1 VQRGLLLAQPAS
13 PVSPQVEFGPFRADL
28 QTGELWANGKKI
40 KLEGQPFQL
49 LALLLE
55 KPGQLVTRE
64 EFQQKLWP
72 ADTFVDFEHSIN
84 TAIKRLRE
92 VLGDSAES
100 PRFVETL
107 PRRGYRFIYPVNG
120 AHTPAKVQVLPMA
133 WWRKSWVA
141 GLLALA
147 ALLAVVL
154 AANVGG
160 LRDRITGRT
169 GVGPIASV
177 AVLPCKNLTGDP
189 EQEFLADG
197 LTDVLTT
204 YLAQV
209 KSLTVPSV
217 TSAMYF
223 KGERKRLSEIARE
236 LRVQAMVE
244 PSVQRAG
251 DRLLVNLQL
260 IHAPTDRHLWA
271 KSYEVDPKNVQALL
285 PSVAREI
292 LEAMKVQVTIEEKSR
307 LSSSRETTPEANEAY
322 LRGRYHYGRGTD
334 ADRAKAHEYFEKAIE
349 KDPNFALAYASL
361 AVLRAHG
368 GFFRAGAGPLEAHT
382 QTREW
387 AQKALELDD
396 TLAEAHTA
404 LAWIEM
410 TDWHWMGAEQEF
422 RRAIELNLNYPLA
435 RTWYAQ
441 FLSYMRRFEESL
453 AQAEIARRLDPVSPD
468 TSVHSAESYLNAGR
482 VDEAIESYQKVLEL
496 EPNYYVAH
504 HSLARAYIEK
514 KMYQQAIE
522 ELEKAMAMG
531 GRDSMSLGVLAH
543 AYARDGRRQEA
554 LKLVNELLRPSKG
567 EHVPLRALAIA
578 YSGLGDKDKAF
589 AVLETAYERRGGA
602 LFELNSQPLYA
613 PLRAD
618 PRFRDLLIRIGLP
631 TESLPPVAGAPKD
644 RSK

>member
-1 VQRGLLLAQPAS
+1 MA
-13 PVSPQVEFGPFRADL
+13 PQVQAGRVLQFGAFEVDLRA
-28 QTGELWANGKKI
+28 GELRKSGARI
-40 KLEGQPFQL
+40 KLQEQPFQIL
-49 LALLLE
+49 IMLLE
-55 KPGQLVTRE
+55 RPGDVLTRE
-64 EFQQKLWP
+64 ELRQKLWP
-72 ADTFVDFEHSIN
+72 ADTFVDFDNGLN
-84 TAIKRLRE
+84 TAIKKLRDT
-92 VLGDSAES
+92 LGDSADS
-100 PRFVETL
+100 PRFIETL

-120 AHTPAKVQVLPMA
+120 AGAPAEGQALPMP
-133 WWRKSWVA
+133 WWRQPWA
-141 GLLALA
+141 TGLLVLTVLFA
-147 ALLAVVL
+147 ALLGT
-154 AANVGG
+154 NVGG
-160 LRDRITGRT
+160 LRDRITGRASL
-169 GVGPIASV
+169 GPIASV

-204 YLAQV
+204 HLAQV

-217 TSAMYF
+217 TSSMYF
-223 KGERKRLSEIARE
+223 KGEHKKLSEIARE
-236 LRVQAMVE
+236 LNVQAMVE
-244 PSVQRAG
+244 PSVQRSR
-251 DRLLVNLQL
+251 DRLLVNFQL

-285 PSVAREI
+285 PAVAREI
-292 LEAMKVQVTIEEKSR
+292 LEAMNAQVTLEEKSR

-322 LRGRYHYGRGTD
+322 LRGRYHFTKGTD

-387 AQKALELDD
+387 ARRALELDD
-396 TLAEAHTA
+396 TLAEAHAA

-410 TDWHWMGAEQEF
+410 TDWNWMGAEEEF
-422 RRAIELNLNYPLA
+422 RRAIELNPNLPVA

-441 FLSYMRRFEESL
+441 FLSCIRRFEESL

-468 TSVHSAESYLNAGR
+468 TSVHSAEPYLNAGR
-482 VDEAIESYQKVLEL
+482 VDEAIESYRKVLEL
-496 EPNYYVAH
+496 EPNYHIAH
-504 HSLARAYIEK
+504 HNLARAYIEK

-522 ELEKAMAMG
+522 ELEKAMALG
-531 GRDSMSLGVLAH
+531 GRDPLSLGVLAH
-543 AYARDGRRQEA
+543 AYGKAGRRQEA
-554 LKLVNELLRPSKG
+554 LKLVNELLHPSKG
-567 EHVPLRALAIA
+567 ERVPLRALAIA

-589 AVLETAYERRGGA
+589 AVLETAFERKGGA

-613 PLRAD
+613 PLRSD
-618 PRFRDLLIRIGLP
+618 PRFSDLARRIGLP
-631 TESLPPVAGAPKD
+631 PESLPPVVGLPKE

>member
-1 VQRGLLLAQPAS
+1 MA
-13 PVSPQVEFGPFRADL
+13 PQVQASRVLQFGAFEVDLRA
-28 QTGELWANGKKI
+28 GELRKSGARI
-40 KLEGQPFQL
+40 KLQEQPFQIL
-49 LALLLE
+49 IMLLE
-55 KPGQLVTRE
+55 RPGDVLTRE
-64 EFQQKLWP
+64 ELRQKLWLS
-72 ADTFVDFEHSIN
+72 DTFVDFDNGLN
-84 TAIKRLRE
+84 TAIKKLRDT
-92 VLGDSAES
+92 LGDSADS
-100 PRFVETL
+100 PRFIETL

-120 AHTPAKVQVLPMA
+120 AGAPAEGQALPMP
-133 WWRKSWVA
+133 WWRQPWA
-141 GLLALA
+141 TGLLVLTVLFA
-147 ALLAVVL
+147 ALLGT
-154 AANVGG
+154 NGGG
-160 LRDRITGRT
+160 LRDRITGRASL
-169 GVGPIASV
+169 GPIASV

-204 YLAQV
+204 HLAQV

-217 TSAMYF
+217 TSSMYF
-223 KGERKRLSEIARE
+223 KGEHKKLSEIARE
-236 LRVQAMVE
+236 LNVQAMVE
-244 PSVQRAG
+244 PSVQRSR
-251 DRLLVNLQL
+251 DRLLVNFQL

-285 PSVAREI
+285 PAVAREI
-292 LEAMKVQVTIEEKSR
+292 LEAMNAQVTLEENPR

-322 LRGRYHYGRGTD
+322 LRGRYHFTKGTD

-349 KDPNFALAYASL
+349 KDPHFALAYASL
-361 AVLRAHG
+361 AVLRDNG

-387 AQKALELDD
+387 ARRALELDD
-396 TLAEAHTA
+396 TLAEAHAA

-410 TDWHWMGAEQEF
+410 TDWNWMGAEQEF
-422 RRAIELNLNYPLA
+422 RRAIELNPNLPVA

-441 FLSYMRRFEESL
+441 FLSCMRRFEESL

-496 EPNYYVAH
+496 DPTYYVAH

-514 KMYQQAIE
+514 GMYQQAIE
-522 ELEKAMAMG
+522 ELEKAMALG
-531 GRDSMSLGVLAH
+531 GRDSLSLGVLAH
-543 AYARDGRRQEA
+543 AYGKAGQRQEA
-554 LKLVNELLRPSKG
+554 LKLVGELLHRPNS
-567 EHVPLRALAIA
+567 EHMPPLRPLAIA
-578 YSGLGDKDKAF
+578 YSGLGEKDKAF

-631 TESLPPVAGAPKD
+631 TE
-644 RSK
+644 

>member
-1 VQRGLLLAQPAS
+1 MA
-13 PVSPQVEFGPFRADL
+13 PQVQASRVLQFGAFEVDLRA
-28 QTGELWANGKKI
+28 GELRKSGARI
-40 KLEGQPFQL
+40 KLQEQPFQIL
-49 LALLLE
+49 IMLLE
-55 KPGQLVTRE
+55 RPGDVLTRE
-64 EFQQKLWP
+64 ELRQKLWQ
-72 ADTFVDFEHSIN
+72 ADTFVDFDNGLN
-84 TAIKRLRE
+84 TAIKKLRDT
-92 VLGDSAES
+92 LGDSADS
-100 PRFVETL
+100 PRFIETL

-120 AHTPAKVQVLPMA
+120 AGAPAEGQALPMP
-133 WWRKSWVA
+133 WWRQPWA
-141 GLLALA
+141 TGLLVLTVLFA
-147 ALLAVVL
+147 ALLGT
-154 AANVGG
+154 NVGG
-160 LRDRITGRT
+160 LRDRITGRASL
-169 GVGPIASV
+169 GPIASV

-204 YLAQV
+204 HLAQV

-217 TSAMYF
+217 TSSMYF
-223 KGERKRLSEIARE
+223 KGEHKKLSEIARE
-236 LRVQAMVE
+236 LNVQAMVE
-244 PSVQRAG
+244 PSVQRSR
-251 DRLLVNLQL
+251 DRLLANFQL

-285 PSVAREI
+285 PAVAREI
-292 LEAMKVQVTIEEKSR
+292 LEAMNAQVTLEEKSR

-322 LRGRYHYGRGTD
+322 LRGRYHFTKGTD

-387 AQKALELDD
+387 ARRALELDD
-396 TLAEAHTA
+396 TLAEAHAA

-410 TDWHWMGAEQEF
+410 TDWNWMGAEQEF
-422 RRAIELNLNYPLA
+422 RRAIELNPNLPVA

-441 FLSYMRRFEESL
+441 FLSCIRRFEESL

-468 TSVHSAESYLNAGR
+468 TSVHSAEPYLNAGH
-482 VDEAIESYQKVLEL
+482 VDEAIESYRKVLEL
-496 EPNYYVAH
+496 EPNYHIAH
-504 HSLARAYIEK
+504 HNLARAYIEK

-522 ELEKAMAMG
+522 ELEKAMALG
-531 GRDSMSLGVLAH
+531 GRDPLSLGVLAH
-543 AYARDGRRQEA
+543 AYGKAGRRQEA
-554 LKLVNELLRPSKG
+554 LKLVNELLHPSKG
-567 EHVPLRALAIA
+567 ERVPLRALAIA

-589 AVLETAYERRGGA
+589 AVLETAFERKGGA

-613 PLRAD
+613 PLRSD
-618 PRFRDLLIRIGLP
+618 PRFSDLARRIGLP
-631 TESLPPVAGAPKD
+631 PESLPPVVGLPKE

>member
-1 VQRGLLLAQPAS
+1 MA
-13 PVSPQVEFGPFRADL
+13 PQVQASRVLQFGAFEVDL
-28 QTGELWANGKKI
+28 RTGSLRKSGARI
-40 KLEGQPFQL
+40 KLQEQPFQI
-49 LALLLE
+49 LAMLLE
-55 KPGQLVTRE
+55 KPGDMVTRE
-64 EFQQKLWP
+64 ELRQKLWP
-72 ADTFVDFEHSIN
+72 ADTFVDFDNGLN

-100 PRFVETL
+100 PRFIETL

-120 AHTPAKVQVLPMA
+120 ARATAEVQALRMA
-133 WWRKSWVA
+133 WWRQRWAA
-141 GLLALA
+141 GLLAFT
-147 ALLAVVL
+147 ALLAVAL

-204 YLAQV
+204 HLAQV

-217 TSAMYF
+217 TSSMYF
-223 KGERKRLSEIARE
+223 KSEHKKLSEIARE

-244 PSVQRAG
+244 PSVQRSR
-251 DRLLVNLQL
+251 DRLLVNFQL

-285 PSVAREI
+285 PAVAREI
-292 LEAMKVQVTIEEKSR
+292 LEAMNAQVTLEEKSR

-322 LRGRYHYGRGTD
+322 LRSRYHFRKGTD

-349 KDPNFALAYASL
+349 KDPNFALAYPSL

-368 GFFRAGAGPLEAHT
+368 GFFRAGTGPLEAHT

-387 AQKALELDD
+387 AQKALKLDD
-396 TLAEAHTA
+396 TLAEAHAA

-410 TDWHWMGAEQEF
+410 ADWNWTGAEQEF
-422 RRAIELNLNYPLA
+422 RRAIELNPNLPVA
-435 RTWYAQ
+435 HTWYAQ
-441 FLSYMRRFEESL
+441 FLSYMRRFKESL
-453 AQAEIARRLDPVSPD
+453 AQAEIARRLDPASPD
-468 TSVHSAESYLNAGR
+468 TSVHSAESYVNAGR
-482 VDEAIESYQKVLEL
+482 VDEAIEFYQKVLEL
-496 EPNYYVAH
+496 EPSYFVAH

-514 KMYQQAIE
+514 EMYQQAIE
-522 ELEKAMAMG
+522 ELEKAMALG
-531 GRDSMSLGVLAH
+531 GRDSLSLGVLAH
-543 AYARDGRRQEA
+543 AYGKAGQRQEA
-554 LKLVNELLRPSKG
+554 LKLVSELLQRPNR
-567 EHVPLRALAIA
+567 EHVPPLRPLAIA

-589 AVLETAYERRGGA
+589 ACLETAYERRSGA
-602 LFELNSQPLYA
+602 LWELNSQPLYA
-613 PLRAD
+613 PLRSD
-618 PRFRDLLIRIGLP
+618 PRFQDLARRIGLP
-631 TESLPPVAGAPKD
+631 ESSTPPPAAK
-644 RSK
+644 R

>member
-1 VQRGLLLAQPAS
+1 MA
-13 PVSPQVEFGPFRADL
+13 PQVQASRVLQFGAFEVDL
-28 QTGELWANGKKI
+28 RTGSLRKSGARI
-40 KLEGQPFQL
+40 KLQEQPFQI
-49 LALLLE
+49 LAMLLE
-55 KPGQLVTRE
+55 KPGDMVTRE
-64 EFQQKLWP
+64 ELRQKLWP
-72 ADTFVDFEHSIN
+72 ADTFVDFDNGLN
-84 TAIKRLRE
+84 TAIKKLRDT
-92 VLGDSAES
+92 LGDSADS
-100 PRFVETL
+100 PRFIETL
-107 PRRGYRFIYPVNG
+107 PKRGYRFIYPVNG
-120 AHTPAKVQVLPMA
+120 ARAPAEVQALRMA
-133 WWRKSWVA
+133 WWRQPWAA
-141 GLLALA
+141 GLLGFT
-147 ALLAVVL
+147 ALLAAAL
-154 AANVGG
+154 AANVGS

-422 RRAIELNLNYPLA
+422 RRAIELNL
-435 RTWYAQ
+435 
-441 FLSYMRRFEESL
+441 
-453 AQAEIARRLDPVSPD
+453 D
-468 TSVHSAESYLNAGR
+468 
-482 VDEAIESYQKVLEL
+482 
-496 EPNYYVAH
+496 
-504 HSLARAYIEK
+504 
-514 KMYQQAIE
+514 
-522 ELEKAMAMG
+522 
-531 GRDSMSLGVLAH
+531 
-543 AYARDGRRQEA
+543 
-554 LKLVNELLRPSKG
+554 
-567 EHVPLRALAIA
+567 
-578 YSGLGDKDKAF
+578 
-589 AVLETAYERRGGA
+589 
-602 LFELNSQPLYA
+602 
-613 PLRAD
+613 
-618 PRFRDLLIRIGLP
+618 
-631 TESLPPVAGAPKD
+631 
-644 RSK
+644 

>member
-1 VQRGLLLAQPAS
+1 MTQPLRS
-13 PVSPQVEFGPFRADL
+13 RRIVRFGPFEVNA
-28 QTGELWANGKKI
+28 QAGELHKQGHKTR
-40 KLEGQPFQL
+40 LQEQPFQIL
-49 LALLLE
+49 LLLLE
-55 KPGQLVTRE
+55 RPGEVVTRE
-64 EFQQKLWP
+64 ELRQKLWS
-72 ADTFVDFEHSIN
+72 ADTFVDFEAGLN
-84 TAIKRLRE
+84 TAVKKLRDALE
-92 VLGDSAES
+92 DLADQ
-100 PRFVETL
+100 PRFIETL
-107 PRRGYRFIYPVNG
+107 PRRGYRFIFPVVG
-120 AHTPAKVQVLPMA
+120 EPIATDVPQPAA
-133 WWRKSWVA
+133 WRRARWVVGSLGIVA
-141 GLLALA
+141 MLGILLT
-147 ALLAVVL
+147 
-154 AANVGG
+154 ANVGG
-160 LRDRITGRT
+160 LRERVLGARN
-169 GVGPIASV
+169 VGPIDSV

-189 EQEFLADG
+189 GQDFLADG

-204 YLAQV
+204 HLAQV

-223 KGERKRLSEIARE
+223 KGEHKRLSEIARE
-236 LRVQAMVE
+236 LRVQAMIE
-244 PSVQRAG
+244 PSVQRSG
-251 DRLLVNLQL
+251 ERFLVNVQL

-468 TSVHSAESYLNAGR
+468 TSVHSAESYVNAGR

-578 YSGLGDKDKAF
+578 YSG
-589 AVLETAYERRGGA
+589 
-602 LFELNSQPLYA
+602 
-613 PLRAD
+613 
-618 PRFRDLLIRIGLP
+618 
-631 TESLPPVAGAPKD
+631 
-644 RSK
+644 

>member
-1 VQRGLLLAQPAS
+1 MA
-13 PVSPQVEFGPFRADL
+13 PQVQASRVLQFGAFEVDL
-28 QTGELWANGKKI
+28 RTGSLRKSGARI
-40 KLEGQPFQL
+40 KLQEQPFQI
-49 LALLLE
+49 LAMLLE
-55 KPGQLVTRE
+55 KPGDMVTRE
-64 EFQQKLWP
+64 ELRQKLWP
-72 ADTFVDFEHSIN
+72 ADTFVDFDNGLN
-84 TAIKRLRE
+84 TAIKKLRDT
-92 VLGDSAES
+92 LGDSADS
-100 PRFVETL
+100 PRFIETL
-107 PRRGYRFIYPVNG
+107 PKRGYRFIYPVNG
-120 AHTPAKVQVLPMA
+120 ARAPAEVQALRMA
-133 WWRKSWVA
+133 WWRQPWAA
-141 GLLALA
+141 GLLGFT
-147 ALLAVVL
+147 ALLAAAL
-154 AANVGG
+154 AANVGS

-204 YLAQV
+204 HLAQV

-217 TSAMYF
+217 TSSMYF
-223 KGERKRLSEIARE
+223 KGDHKKLSEIARE
-236 LRVQAMVE
+236 LKVQAMVE

-292 LEAMKVQVTIEEKSR
+292 LEAMNAQVTLEEKSR

-322 LRGRYHYGRGTD
+322 LRGRYHFRKGTD

-368 GFFRAGAGPLEAHT
+368 GFFRAGTGPLEAHT

-387 AQKALELDD
+387 AQKALKLDD
-396 TLAEAHTA
+396 TLAEAHAA

-453 AQAEIARRLDPVSPD
+453 AQAEIARRLDPASPD

-554 LKLVNELLRPSKG
+554 LKMVNELLRPSRG

-618 PRFRDLLIRIGLP
+618 PPFRDLLIRIGLP